1 MTKKIATFCFAVLVL
16 TSSAFAFNQSHL
28 DKIKNY
34 EDCEK
39 CDLTG
44 ANLHFVKMNHLDLRG
59 TNFSGASFLYTE
71 MRGANLEGANFSHGQ
86 VNTVRFHKA
95 NLKNAVF
102 TGSMIFRSQFYKADI
117 TGADFSETNLAESEF
132 EYATTKNV
140 KWKDAKFC
148 KTRFTNDLKNEG
160 CTGRYRIDPSVYPK
174 EKTEM
179 DGLIDKW
186 EKLYA
191 TCRGEYGKVR
201 EVACNKLWDV
211 QDKLRGMNL
220 CKGRYS
226 LYNVPNAFM
235 MLRRTWLPC
244 RYKRLID
251 G

>member
-1 MTKKIATFCFAVLVL
+1 MKCNNAGRKPVFSAKPIPSIPTKTIPSGGKSIKLL
-16 TSSAFAFNQSHL
+16 TIDDNNHHTPSE
-28 DKIKNY
+28 DKRFLTITKLLLWSVI
-34 EDCEK
+34 EK
-39 CDLTG
+39 L
-44 ANLHFVKMNHLDLRG
+44 
-59 TNFSGASFLYTE
+59 NFETIID
-71 MRGANLEGANFSHGQ
+71 
-86 VNTVRFHKA
+86 KA
-95 NLKNAVF
+95 NIKNAVF
-102 TGSMIFRSQFYKADI
+102 TGSMIFRSQFYKANI
-117 TGADFSETNLAESEF
+117 TGADFSNTNLAESEF

-140 KWKDAKFC
+140 KWKNAKFC

-160 CTGRYRIDPSVYPK
+160 CTGRYRVDPSVYPK

-179 DGLIDKW
+179 DRLIDKW

-201 EVACNKLWDV
+201 EIACRKIWNV

-220 CKGRYS
+220 CKGRYN
-226 LYNVPNAFM
+226 LYNVPNASM

>member
-1 MTKKIATFCFAVLVL
+1 MKILTLCFVVLVL
-16 TSSAFAFNQSHL
+16 MTDAFAFNQDHL
-28 DKIKNY
+28 KKVKNQ

-39 CDLTG
+39 CDLSG
-44 ANLHFVKMNHLDLRG
+44 ANLQFIKMNHLDLRG

-71 MRGANLEGANFSHGQ
+71 MRGSNLEGADFSNAQ

-102 TGSMIFRSQFYKADI
+102 RGSMIFRSHFYKADVR
-117 TGADFSETNLAESEF
+117 GADFSNTNLAESEF
-132 EYATTKNV
+132 EYARTDNALWKN
-140 KWKDAKFC
+140 AKFC

-160 CTGRYRIDPSVYPK
+160 CSGRYRIDPSVYPK

-179 DGLIDKW
+179 DRLIDKW

-201 EVACNKLWDV
+201 EIACNKLWNV

-226 LYNVPNAFM
+226 WYNLPGAFM
-235 MLRRTWLPC
+235 LTRRTWLPC
-244 RYKRLID
+244 RYKRLVD
-251 G
+251 E

>member
-1 MTKKIATFCFAVLVL
+1 MKKIAILCFAVLLL

-28 DKIKNY
+28 DMVKNKQN
-34 EDCEK
+34 CIK
-39 CDLTG
+39 CDLSG
-44 ANLHFVKMNHLDLRG
+44 AKLWFIKMNALDLRG
-59 TNFSGASFLYTE
+59 TNFSGAKFFYTE
-71 MRGANLEGANFSHGQ
+71 MKGANLEGANFSNGQ
-86 VNTVRFHKA
+86 VNAVRFHNS
-95 NLKNAVF
+95 NLKNANF
-102 TGSMIFRSQFYKADI
+102 KNSIIFRSHFYNADI

-132 EYATTKNV
+132 EGAKTKNV
-140 KWKDAKFC
+140 IWKDAKFC

-179 DGLIDKW
+179 DRLIDKW
-186 EKLYA
+186 EELYFV
-191 TCRGEYGKVR
+191 CRNGLYGNKR
-201 EVACNKLWDV
+201 KIACSNLYDV

-235 MLRRTWLPC
+235 LLRSTWLPC